1 MRESDVAHI
10 IKGSMFLSL
19 GSVVVIVIDTMAFA
33 VIARVLS
40 QVEIGITITFELVFS
55 VSILISDLGFTTAL
69 IKYIS
74 EFRGSKKDYRPLIS
88 AGIALR
94 GLIATL
100 IALLCIMA
108 APQISSMLLKT
119 ENYSYLFILV
129 GLNVIIVCL
138 NETLR
143 SIFWGLDELKK
154 IVVIGIFNT
163 VTGQIIILAF
173 LLSGWGL
180 VGFLI
185 GLVIKGLSYTC
196 ACFFFLFR
204 DKHFEKYSLSK
215 IGESIKQLS
224 KFSLSVFGS
233 SVTSFIYQWFDRS
246 IVLSYFTLS
255 DLAIYGVAYKIF
267 RILSM
272 FPANIR
278 TALLP
283 FYGEHYG
290 EKDYQAISVN
300 IKKITRYQALLYTPL
315 AIGLATIARH
325 AIVLFVG
332 EQYASGDIILAIFCI
347 FSLSMVFNPA
357 LQGLLYIFNR
367 PQSVFLL
374 NLAQIAITLTAT
386 PILLIY
392 LNLGIMGIALSKAA
406 NIPLATILFSLYI
419 KKILS
424 IKVDKEAILKSFI
437 SGFAMALVIKVTET
451 LLPGM
456 HMFPIYIV
464 IGGITY
470 IIMLKLTK
478 AVDNEDIKLANEILG
493 GKLNPIL
500 KYLGASV

>member
-1 MRESDVAHI
+1 MKESEVAHI

-19 GSVVVIVIDTMAFA
+19 ASVFVTVIDTIGFA
-33 VIARVLS
+33 IIVRILS

-55 VSILISDLGFTTAL
+55 ISILISDLGFTMAL

-88 AGIALR
+88 GGIALR
-94 GLIATL
+94 GLMSIL

-119 ENYSYLFILV
+119 ENYSYLFTFVGINLV
-129 GLNVIIVCL
+129 IVCL
-138 NETLR
+138 NETFR
-143 SIFWGLDELKK
+143 SILWGLNELKK
-154 IVVIGIFNT
+154 IVIIDVSNM

-180 VGFLI
+180 IGYVI
-185 GLVIKGLSYTC
+185 GLILRGLLYTS

-215 IGESIKQLS
+215 IVESIKQLS
-224 KFSLSVFGS
+224 KFSLSVFVS
-233 SVTSFIYQWFDRS
+233 SVTTFLYEWFDRS

-255 DLAIYGVAYKIF
+255 DLAIYGTAYKIF
-267 RILSM
+267 RILQMLPS
-272 FPANIR
+272 NIR
-278 TALLP
+278 TVLLP

-290 EKDYQAISVN
+290 EQNYQAILES
-300 IKKITRYQALLYTPL
+300 IKKITRYQAFFYTPL
-315 AIGLATIARH
+315 AIGLATIAH
-325 AIVLFVG
+325 YAIVLFVG
-332 EQYASGDIILAIFCI
+332 EQYASGDLILAIFSI

-367 PQSVFLL
+367 PQSVFLI
-374 NLAQIAITLTAT
+374 NLAQIAISLVAT

-392 LNLGIMGIALSKAA
+392 LNLGIMGMAIIKAA

-419 KKILS
+419 KKIIS
-424 IKVDKEAILKSFI
+424 VKVDKEAIFKSFI
-437 SGFAMALVIKVTET
+437 SGFVMALVIKITET

-456 HMFPIYIV
+456 YMFPIYIV
-464 IGGITY
+464 VGGITY

-478 AVDNEDIKLANEILG
+478 AINNEDIKLANEILG
-493 GKLNPIL
+493 EKLNPIL
-500 KYLGASV
+500 KILGAFV